1 MRRVV
6 LLTLTAL
13 AVSSCGGESAD
24 REGFARRQDDVDR
37 AAQVISLVVAE
48 AVAGAPPTGEILA
61 TGSVT
66 GCKGSPGGVFY
77 HLDTFVTH
85 QPIDA
90 DQAADRI
97 VDALRAEGIDARPD
111 DDARGVIRID
121 IDGIEADVGD
131 AGQGDPP
138 TGQSI
143 FVGTPCIDVGEALAA
158 ELRSQPGR
166 PVRR

>member
-48 AVAGAPPTGEILA
+48 AVAGAPPSGEILA

-77 HLDTFVTH
+77 HLDTTVTH

-90 DQAADRI
+90 GQAVDRI
-97 VDALRAEGIDARPD
+97 VDALRAEAIDARAD
-111 DDARGVIRID
+111 VDAGVIRID

>member
-1 MRRVV
+1 M
-6 LLTLTAL
+6 LTDLT
-13 AVSSCGGESAD
+13 VSSCGGESAD

-48 AVAGAPPTGEILA
+48 AVAGTPPPGEMLA

-66 GCKGSPGGVFY
+66 GCKGSPGGVSY
-77 HLDTFVTH
+77 HLETTVTH
-85 QPIDA
+85 QPIAA
-90 DQAADRI
+90 DQAVARI

-111 DDARGVIRID
+111 RDAGVIRID
-121 IDGIEADVGD
+121 IDGIDGIDADVTA

-143 FVGTPCIDVGEALAA
+143 VVGTTCVDVGESLAA
-158 ELRSQPGR
+158 ELTSRPGR

>member
-1 MRRVV
+1 MRRAA
-6 LLTLTAL
+6 LLVLTAL
-13 AVSSCGGESAD
+13 TVASCGGESAD

-48 AVAGAPPTGEILA
+48 AVAGTPPTGEILA

-77 HLDTFVTH
+77 HLDTVVTH
-85 QPIDA
+85 RPIDA

-111 DDARGVIRID
+111 DADVIRID
-121 IDGIEADVGD
+121 LDGIEADVGD
-131 AGQGDPP
+131 TGQGDPP

-143 FVGTPCIDVGEALAA
+143 FVGTPCIDVGETLAA
-158 ELRSQPGR
+158 ELTAQPGR